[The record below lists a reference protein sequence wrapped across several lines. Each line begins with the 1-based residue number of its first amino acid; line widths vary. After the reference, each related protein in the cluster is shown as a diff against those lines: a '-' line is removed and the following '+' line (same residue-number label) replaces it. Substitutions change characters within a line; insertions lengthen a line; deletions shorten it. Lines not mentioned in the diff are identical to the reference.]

1 MQIILVAATEAEI
14 LPTLEFL
21 KKNFLLESGAFKIH
35 VNLWLKTIISG
46 VGPASAALAI
56 GLLNTAPDTLV
67 LHAGVAGSYDEN
79 LPLGSLVEIERER
92 WGDLG
97 AEDRDGSLID
107 VFSLGLLN
115 PDSFPYDRGWIK
127 NDSAPFTKLPI
138 RDGVT
143 VSRASGYQPT
153 INSISHKFPLA
164 VESMEGAGI
173 FLACR
178 IKHIPFLSVRAIS
191 NWVKPRDKS
200 SWKMGLALENLN
212 NFLIQLISDPVDLHL
227 KMRSSK

>member
-1 MQIILVAATEAEI
+1 MEIILVAATEPEV

-21 KKNFLLESGAFKIH
+21 KKNFLCESGAFEIQEG
-35 VNLWLKTIISG
+35 LRLKPIISG
-46 VGPASAALAI
+46 VGPAAAALAI
-56 GLLNTAPDTLV
+56 GLLDTTPYTMV

-79 LPLGSLVEIERER
+79 LPLGSLVEIEREH

-107 VFSLGLLN
+107 VFSLGLVN
-115 PDSFPYDRGWIK
+115 PDNFPYDQGWIK
-127 NDSAPFTKLPI
+127 NDSAPITKLPI

-143 VSRASGYQPT
+143 VSRASGSLPT
-153 INSISHKFPLA
+153 INSLSLKFPHA

-178 IKHIPFLSVRAIS
+178 MKSIPFLSVRAIS

-200 SWKMGLALENLN
+200 SWKMSLALENLN
-212 NFLIQLISDPVDLHL
+212 NYLVQLISDPGDLHL
-227 KMRSSK
+227 KMRSSR